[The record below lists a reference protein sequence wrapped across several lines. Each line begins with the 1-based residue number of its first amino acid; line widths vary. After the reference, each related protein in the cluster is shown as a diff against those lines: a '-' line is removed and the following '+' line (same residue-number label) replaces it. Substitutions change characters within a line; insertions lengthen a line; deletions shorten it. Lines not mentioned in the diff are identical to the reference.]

1 MTTSIVIPVF
11 NSEKILPILIEKI
24 KENIKS
30 NYEIILI
37 NDFSKDESWRI
48 IKELTVKNNNIKG
61 INLKKKL
68 WPA

>member
-37 NDFSKDESWRI
+37 NDFSKDESWKI
-48 IKELTVKNNNIKG
+48 IKN
-61 INLKKKL
+61 
-68 WPA
+68 